1 MGIREGLLALFDDEP
16 QYGDQLK
23 TAFEASTGGVW
34 TLTIGQLYATWISWG
49 VTGGCRSRLGIS
61 VKSD

>member
-1 MGIREGLLALFDDEP
+1 MDIRAGLLALLDDEP

-34 TLTIGQLYATWISWG
+34 TLST
-49 VTGGCRSRLGIS
+49 R
-61 VKSD
+61 